1 MALAIA
7 HSRGLD
13 GLNAPPVTVEAHL
26 ASGLPS
32 FTLVGL
38 PDTEVK
44 EARDR
49 VRAAIVNSGFE
60 FPSKRITVN
69 LAPADL
75 PKESG
80 RFDLPIALGILAA
93 SGQIPG
99 KHLADYEFAGE
110 LSLSGELRP
119 IRGALAMA
127 LQTAGHG
134 KHFILPEISA
144 REAALIGS
152 HDILSAR
159 SLLEVCAHLAERETL
174 PQAVATVDP
183 EKQPIFPD
191 LSEVRG
197 QAQAKRALEIA
208 AAGHHSLLMLGP
220 PGSGKSMLAARL
232 PGLMPALRGEA
243 AKSSAAVLS
252 LVGQFRP
259 EAFGVRPYRQPHHT
273 ASAVALVG
281 GGNPPRPGEI
291 SLAHQGILFLDE
303 LPEFDRKVL
312 ETLREP
318 LESGRVH
325 IARAARHAEFPAEFQ
340 LIAAMN
346 PCPCGYNGAA
356 GAASGKCRCT
366 TDQIARY
373 RGKLS
378 GPFID
383 RIDLIIE
390 VPALLAENLA
400 GKADGESSAT
410 VRARVEQAQNR
421 QHARQQKP
429 NARLDTQEVDAC
441 CQPDAAGSKL
451 LQQATTQLDLSARAW
466 HRILKVARTIADLA
480 ASDDIRAAHVAEA
493 IQYRRFARG

>member
-13 GLNAPPVTVEAHL
+13 GLNAPPVLVEVHL

-93 SGQIPG
+93 SNQTPT
-99 KHLADYEFAGE
+99 KALADYEFAGE

-119 IRGALAMA
+119 VRGALAMA
-127 LQTAGHG
+127 LQTAGNG
-134 KHFILPEISA
+134 KAFILPEASA
-144 REAALIGS
+144 REAALTGS
-152 HDILSAR
+152 GEILGAK
-159 SLLEVCAHLAERETL
+159 SLLEVCAHLAGRSTLAPATAVASPETL
-174 PQAVATVDP
+174 G
-183 EKQPIFPD
+183 FPD
-191 LSEVRG
+191 LAEVRG

-208 AAGHHSLLMLGP
+208 AAGSHSLLMVGP

-232 PGLMPALRGEA
+232 PGLMPALDGDA

-259 EAFGVRPYRQPHHT
+259 ECFGIRPYRQPHHT

-291 SLAHQGILFLDE
+291 SLAHQGVLFLDE
-303 LPEFDRKVL
+303 LTEFDRKVL

-318 LESGRVH
+318 LETGRIH
-325 IARAARHAEFPAEFQ
+325 IARAARQAEFPAEFQ
-340 LIAAMN
+340 LVAAMN
-346 PCPCGYNGAA
+346 PCSCGFMGHGN
-356 GAASGKCRCT
+356 GKCRCT
-366 TDQIARY
+366 PDQIARY

-378 GPFID
+378 GPFLD
-383 RIDLIIE
+383 RIDLLIE
-390 VPALLAENLA
+390 VPALPADALA
-400 GKADGESSAT
+400 GKPEGEASAT
-410 VRARVEQAQNR
+410 VRARVEIAQGR
-421 QHARQQKP
+421 QRARQQKP
-429 NARLDTQEVDAC
+429 NARLSAAEVDAC
-441 CQPDAAGSKL
+441 CTPDEAGSKL
-451 LQQATTQLDLSARAW
+451 LKQATSQLDLSARAW

-480 ASDDIRAAHVAEA
+480 GSDSVRAAHVGEA

>member
-1 MALAIA
+1 VALAIA

-93 SGQIPG
+93 SGQIPA
-99 KHLADYEFAGE
+99 KPLADYEFAGE
-110 LSLSGELRP
+110 LSLSGALRP

-127 LQTAGHG
+127 LQTAGQG
-134 KHFILPEISA
+134 KHFILPEASA
-144 REAALIGS
+144 HEAALTGS
-152 HDILSAR
+152 NEILAAR

-174 PQAVATVDP
+174 PQATAVVDP
-183 EKQPIFPD
+183 ERQPIFPD
-191 LSEVRG
+191 LAEVRG

-208 AAGHHSLLMLGP
+208 AAGNHSLLMVGP

-232 PGLMPALRGEA
+232 PGLMPALQGEA

-259 EAFGVRPYRQPHHT
+259 EAFGIRPYRQPHHT

-346 PCPCGYNGAA
+346 PCPCGHHGAA
-356 GAASGKCRCT
+356 NGKCRCT
-366 TDQIARY
+366 PDQIARY

-378 GPFID
+378 GPFLD

-400 GKADGESSAT
+400 GKADGEASAS
-410 VRARVEQAQNR
+410 VCARVEQAQRR
-421 QHARQQKP
+421 QHERQQKP
-429 NARLDTQEVDAC
+429 NARLSSKEVDAG
-441 CQPDAAGSKL
+441 CQPDAAGNKL
-451 LQQATTQLDLSARAW
+451 LLQATTQLDLSARAW

-480 ASDDIRAAHVAEA
+480 ASDEIRAAHVAEA

>member
-13 GLNAPPVTVEAHL
+13 GLNAPPVTVEVHL

-80 RFDLPIALGILAA
+80 RFDLPIAIGILAA
-93 SGQIPG
+93 SNQTPG
-99 KHLADYEFAGE
+99 KALADYEFAGE

-127 LQTAGHG
+127 LQTAGNG
-134 KHFILPEISA
+134 KAFILPEASA
-144 REAALIGS
+144 REAALTGAGE
-152 HDILSAR
+152 ILSAT
-159 SLLEVCAHLAERETL
+159 SLLAVCAHLADQELL
-174 PQAVATVDP
+174 PAAVAVAS
-183 EKQPIFPD
+183 EKPPLFPD

-208 AAGHHSLLMLGP
+208 AAGNHSLLMVGP
-220 PGSGKSMLAARL
+220 PGAGKSMLAARL
-232 PGLMPALRGEA
+232 PGLMPALDPVA
-243 AKSSAAVLS
+243 AKESAAVLS
-252 LVGQFRP
+252 LVGQFRLA
-259 EAFGVRPYRQPHHT
+259 AFGARPYRQPHHT

-291 SLAHQGILFLDE
+291 SLAHQGVLFLDE
-303 LPEFDRKVL
+303 LTEFDRKVL

-318 LESGRVH
+318 LETGRIH
-325 IARAARHAEFPAEFQ
+325 IARAARQAEFPAEFQ
-340 LIAAMN
+340 LVAAMN
-346 PCPCGYNGAA
+346 PCPCGFLSHGN
-356 GAASGKCRCT
+356 GKCRCT
-366 TDQIARY
+366 PDQITRY

-378 GPFID
+378 GPFLD
-383 RIDLIIE
+383 RIDLLIE
-390 VPALLAENLA
+390 VPALPAEALA

-410 VRARVEQAQNR
+410 VRGRVETAL
-421 QHARQQKP
+421 ARQMARQNKV
-429 NARLDTQEVDAC
+429 NARLTAGEVDIHCA
-441 CQPDAAGSKL
+441 PDETGGKL
-451 LQQATTQLDLSARAW
+451 LKQATTQLDLSARAW

-480 ASDDIRAAHVAEA
+480 DSDTIRAVHIGEA